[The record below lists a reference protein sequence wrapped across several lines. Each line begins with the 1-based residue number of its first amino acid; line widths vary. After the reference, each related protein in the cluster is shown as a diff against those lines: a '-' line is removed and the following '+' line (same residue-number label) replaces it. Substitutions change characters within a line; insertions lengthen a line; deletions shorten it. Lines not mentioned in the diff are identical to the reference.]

1 MGTRGRKRKICY
13 EAIIAFAIL
22 NPTMFQGEIAREFQ
36 TTQSRVS
43 HILCRGG
50 IKSLHR
56 GRPLKKKRGQTD
68 EQHKW
73 EALHA
78 NQLDS
83 IDGGQLLVARA
94 HDTSVCHPTQLGSHR
109 QFPSV
114 PKDELPAEFFEAIK
128 PKAAVKPKK
137 NKQ

>member
-1 MGTRGRKRKICY
+1 MYTK
-13 EAIIAFAIL
+13 AWW
-22 NPTMFQGEIAREFQ
+22 
-36 TTQSRVS
+36 
-43 HILCRGG
+43 
-50 IKSLHR
+50 
-56 GRPLKKKRGQTD
+56 
-68 EQHKW
+68 EQHKFPDTGIEDFGFAQ

-83 IDGGQLLVARA
+83 IDGWQLLVARA